1 MSKLEQLVSVTHDF
15 KQKPT
20 ESRQMVSDTNH
31 FKGNIKKL
39 SVG

>member
-20 ESRQMVSDTNH
+20 GSRQVVSDTNH